1 MANTDTITA
10 FLNVFTSGN
19 TSASKV
25 QDIVNLFCGDGQDS
39 WGNPIPAVGITDHGP
54 QFLNVA
60 GVTLLFTSLFHSFPN
75 IALQPAAIPNAPPH
89 YPPFLFSPAAAPPYA
104 YAPPTI
110 GLQTTLTT
118 GPFVAPWFQQPGD
131 PHHSPPLSPITPN
144 PGVPG
149 VTIPACCIFTF
160 NNSAKIMQLAIYMDR
175 YRFVSLQPGGHALL
189 ATLGKASGE
198 TLELFEKA
206 PSNPRTK
213 DPGKKK

>member
-1 MANTDTITA
+1 MSLESLS
-10 FLNVFTSGN
+10 FL
-19 TSASKV
+19 
-25 QDIVNLFCGDGQDS
+25 Q
-39 WGNPIPAVGITDHGP
+39 
-54 QFLNVA
+54 
-60 GVTLLFTSLFHSFPN
+60 SLFHSFPN

-118 GPFVAPWFQQPGD
+118 GPFVAPWFHQSGD

-189 ATLGKASGE
+189 AALGRATGESLEQFEKTLG
-198 TLELFEKA
+198 EKG
-206 PSNPRTK
+206 PREER
-213 DPGKKK
+213 